1 MELKS
6 LYDLTVKKDLIDRI
20 NKLTPQT
27 KPQWGKM
34 NVSQM
39 MAHVQMPMGS
49 AVGIYKLPRT
59 FLGKIIGPLVKG
71 GMYNEKPFRRNSP
84 TDPSFIMTGQEK
96 DFVKEKEN
104 LVNLINNFKDETIVN
119 DVHPFFGKMTKEQW
133 SKAMYKHIVHHLEQ
147 FGV

>member
-1 MELKS
+1 MELKN
-6 LYDLTVKKDLIDRI
+6 LYAADVKKDLIDRI
-20 NKLTPQT
+20 NRLTPQT
-27 KPQWGKM
+27 RPLWGKM

-59 FLGKIIGPLVKG
+59 FLGKMIGPLVKG

-96 DFVKEKEN
+96 DFDKEKQ
-104 LVNLINNFKDETIVN
+104 NLINLIDNFKDENIVN
-119 DVHPFFGKMTKEQW
+119 DVHPFFGKMTKDQW